1 MDRRTV
7 LILTLLAAGIS
18 SISLA
23 LLWPESDEERITTML
38 HELADAIGFSEPI
51 ENPVFY
57 GSALANRLEDY
68 LTEQVRVDVHDVQA
82 RVPKDRGQMAM
93 AAAVALARYGSLDVT
108 LSDVEVQMQDDGA
121 KASARARVIANQ
133 GGEMRSES
141 RRVQFVISK
150 EGGDF
155 KVSSVQAEGPE

>member
-1 MDRRTV
+1 MDRRTL
-7 LILTLLAAGIS
+7 LISTLLAAGIS

-38 HELADAIGFSEPI
+38 HELADTIGFSEPI

-57 GSALANRLEDY
+57 GSALADRLEDY
-68 LTEQVRVDVHDVQA
+68 LTERVRVDVHDV
-82 RVPKDRGQMAM
+82 RSKVPDDRGQMAM

-108 LSDVEVQMQDDGA
+108 LSNIEIQMLADGA
-121 KASARARVIANQ
+121 EANAQARVVAHQ
-133 GGEMRSES
+133 AGEMRSES
-141 RRVQFVISK
+141 RHVHFVISK

-155 KVSSVQAEGPE
+155 KVSSVQADGPD

>member
-23 LLWPESDEERITTML
+23 LLWPESDEERIATML
-38 HELADAIGFSEPI
+38 GELADAIGFSEPI

-68 LTEQVRVDVHDVQA
+68 LTEQVRVDVHDVRA
-82 RVPKDRGQMAM
+82 KVPSDRGQMAM
-93 AAAVALARYGSLDVT
+93 AAAMALARYGSLDVT
-108 LSDVEVQMQDDGA
+108 LSDVSIQMEGDGA
-121 KASARARVIANQ
+121 QASAEARVIANEAGQ
-133 GGEMRSES
+133 MRSES
-141 RRVQFVISK
+141 RRVHFVISK

-155 KVSSVQAEGPE
+155 KVSSVRAGDPE